1 MMLNKVR
8 SVAGLLLSL
17 VLELSGLVAR
27 LVGLALDEI
36 GGIVDL
42 ALRSCTWSF
51 SSGNGACGAADWCV

>member
-1 MMLNKVR
+1 MVHHGGKRYDAQQGPGGVC
-8 SVAGLLLSL
+8 SVAGLLLSF

-42 ALRSCTWSF
+42 AL
-51 SSGNGACGAADWCV
+51 